1 MGRVDE
7 AGSALMAIGKLR
19 TSQILALFGFLLS
32 CTAPLPAH
40 VGSPDVF
47 FEGNAGPYPLYVTVR
62 VPPVIPGV
70 AEIEIR
76 AESPDVREIQI
87 VPLRLA
93 GPGSNLPPTP
103 DVALPSKADPQF
115 FTGSLWLME
124 FGALQVR
131 VDVDG
136 DRGKGEVAVP
146 VNSYPQ
152 RTLAMQRGLGIVL
165 FALMLLL
172 VVGAVSIVGAAVGE
186 AKLDPGA
193 QLAGPQRR
201 HARIVMIVAAVLAIV
216 VVYLG
221 NLWWKADARYHDR
234 WVRTFQPQAIQAV
247 FESGGQLDLRLPAF
261 GSVRGRGART
271 MVQEIIP
278 DHGHLMHLFL
288 IREPQMDRM
297 FHLHP
302 QRNGSDFTLQLPD
315 MPAGQYHI
323 FADVVD
329 SSGFPWTFVGDIH
342 LPQVNGGTMSGDDSE
357 GATTP
362 LAAVETES
370 DTFVLPDHNRI
381 VWERD
386 ASALRAGAPESFRFR
401 MEDGAGKPA
410 AIEPYMG
417 MAGHAEFVRS
427 DFSVFAHVH
436 PAGSVSMAAFDMAQ
450 AGLPGSSLM
459 PNGTEMTMPG
469 MSMPMVSESLPPEVS
484 FPYGFPSAGTYR
496 IFVQLKHD
504 GQIETAA
511 FDARVQ

>member
-1 MGRVDE
+1 VDE
-7 AGSALMAIGKLR
+7 TGAALMAIGEPRKSRIGALVVL
-19 TSQILALFGFLLS
+19 ILGCA
-32 CTAPLPAH
+32 APLLAH

-47 FEGNAGPYPLYVTVR
+47 FEGKAGPYPLYVTIR

-76 AESPDVREIQI
+76 AESPDVHQIRI

-103 DVALPSKADPQF
+103 DVAQPSKVDPQF

-131 VDVDG
+131 IDVDG
-136 DRGKGEVAVP
+136 DRGRGEVAVP

-152 RTLAMQRGLGIVL
+152 RTLAMQRGLGVAL

-172 VVGAVSIVGAAVGE
+172 MVGAVSIVGAAVGE

-193 QLAGPQRR
+193 QLAEPQRR
-201 HARIVMIVAAVLAIV
+201 HSRIVMIVAAIFALS

-221 NLWWKADARYHDR
+221 NVWWKADARYHDR
-234 WVRTFQPQAIQAV
+234 WVRTFQPQAIQATLKPD
-247 FESGGQLDLRLPAF
+247 GQLDLRLPTF
-261 GSVRGRGART
+261 GRVRGRGART
-271 MVQEIIP
+271 MAQEIIP

-288 IREPQMDRM
+288 IREPALDRM

-302 QRNGSDFTLQLPD
+302 QRDGGDFTVRLPAA
-315 MPAGQYHI
+315 PAGRYHI

-329 SSGFPWTFVGDIH
+329 SSGFPWTFVGEID
-342 LPQVNGGTMSGDDSE
+342 LPQINGGVLSGDDSE

-362 LAAVETES
+362 LTTSGVDS
-370 DTFVLPDHNRI
+370 STFVLPDGNRI
-381 VWERD
+381 VWEHD
-386 ASALRAGAPESFRFR
+386 ASPLRAGQAASFRFQ
-401 MEDGAGKPA
+401 MEDGTGKPT
-410 AIEPYMG
+410 AIQPYMG

-436 PAGSVSMAAFDMAQ
+436 PAGSVSMAAFELAQ
-450 AGLPGSSLM
+450 AGLPGASSISNDM
-459 PNGTEMTMPG
+459 NTSMPG
-469 MSMPMVSESLPPEVS
+469 MSMPNMSENLPPVVS

-496 IFVQLKHD
+496 IFVQLKHN

-511 FDARVQ
+511 FDTRVQ

>member
-1 MGRVDE
+1 MDE
-7 AGSALMAIGKLR
+7 AGSALMPMGKL
-19 TSQILALFGFLLS
+19 QISALLVLLLGH
-32 CTAPLPAH
+32 TASLRAH

-70 AEIEIR
+70 AEVEIR
-76 AESPDVREIQI
+76 TESPGVRQIQI

-103 DVALPSKADPQF
+103 DPARPSNSDPQF
-115 FTGSLWLME
+115 FAGSLWLME

-131 VDVDG
+131 IDVDG
-136 DRGKGEVAVP
+136 DRGSGEVAVP
-146 VNSYPQ
+146 VNSYPR
-152 RTLAMQRGLGIVL
+152 RTLAMQRGLGIAL
-165 FALMLLL
+165 FTLMLVL
-172 VVGAVSIVGAAVGE
+172 VVGGVSIVGAAAGE
-186 AKLDPGA
+186 AKLDLGVP
-193 QLAGPQRR
+193 LAEPQQH
-201 HARIVMIVAAVLAIV
+201 HARMVMIVTAALALG

-221 NLWWKADARYHDR
+221 NLWWEADARYHDR

-247 FESGGQLDLRLPAF
+247 VGLDGQLDLRLPTF
-261 GSVRGRGART
+261 GRVRGRGART
-271 MVQEIIP
+271 TAQEIIP

-288 IREPQMDRM
+288 IREPGMDRM

-302 QRNGSDFTLQLPD
+302 QRNGRDFTLHLPN
-315 MPAGQYHI
+315 MPSGRYHI

-329 SSGFPWTFVGDIH
+329 SSGFPWTFVGDVQ
-342 LPQVNGGTMSGDDSE
+342 LPQISGGTVSGDDSE
-357 GATTP
+357 GVSTP
-362 LAAVETES
+362 LAAGGADS

-386 ASALRAGAPESFRFR
+386 ASALRTGAPESFHFR
-401 MEDGAGKPA
+401 IEDGAGKPV

-436 PAGSVSMAAFDMAQ
+436 PAGSVSMAAFEMAQ
-450 AGLPGSSLM
+450 AALPGSSLAASGM
-459 PNGTEMTMPG
+459 NMALTRPG
-469 MSMPMVSESLPPEVS
+469 MSMPMPRESLPPEVS
-484 FPYGFPSAGTYR
+484 FPYGFPSAGSYR
-496 IFVQLKHD
+496 IFVQVKHN

>member
-1 MGRVDE
+1 VDE
-7 AGSALMAIGKLR
+7 AGSALMAIAKLLASR
-19 TSQILALFGFLLS
+19 VAALVILLLC
-32 CTAPLPAH
+32 CTASLPAH

-47 FEGNAGPYPLYVTVR
+47 FEGKAGPYPLYVTVR

-76 AESPDVREIQI
+76 AESSGVRQIQI

-93 GPGSNLPPTP
+93 GPGSNLPPAP
-103 DVALPSKADPQF
+103 DVAQPSKADPQF

-131 VDVDG
+131 VEVDG
-136 DRGKGEVAVP
+136 DLGKGEVAVP

-165 FALMLLL
+165 FVLMLFL

-186 AKLDPGA
+186 AKLDPGT
-193 QLAGPQRR
+193 QLTEPQWR
-201 HARIVMIVAAVLAIV
+201 HARIVMIAAAVLALAI
-216 VVYLG
+216 VYLG
-221 NLWWKADARYHDR
+221 NVWWKADARYHDR
-234 WVRTFQPQAIQAV
+234 WVRTFQPQAIQV
-247 FESGGQLDLRLPAF
+247 VLEPGGQLDLRIPAF
-261 GSVRGRGART
+261 GRVRGRGARAIA
-271 MVQEIIP
+271 QEIIP

-288 IREPQMDRM
+288 IREPEMDRM

-302 QRNGSDFTLQLPD
+302 QRNGSEFTLRLPE

-329 SSGFPWTFVGDIH
+329 SSGFPWTFVGDIQ
-342 LPQVNGGTMSGDDSE
+342 LPQINGGTMSGDDSE
-357 GATTP
+357 GAAAP
-362 LAAVETES
+362 LAAGSMDS

-386 ASALRAGAPESFRFR
+386 ESALRAGASESFRFR
-401 MEDGAGKPA
+401 MEDGAGKPVV
-410 AIEPYMG
+410 IQPYMG

-436 PAGSVSMAAFDMAQ
+436 PAGSVSMAAFEMAQ
-450 AGLPGSSLM
+450 AGLPGSSLARS
-459 PNGTEMTMPG
+459 EMNMAVTMPG
-469 MSMPMVSESLPPEVS
+469 MSMSTPSESLPPEVS
-484 FPYGFPSAGTYR
+484 FPYGFPSPGTYR
-496 IFVQLKHD
+496 IFVQFKHNE
-504 GQIETAA
+504 QIETAA
-511 FDARVQ
+511 FDAQVQ

>member
-1 MGRVDE
+1 
-7 AGSALMAIGKLR
+7 MAIGKLR
-19 TSQILALFGFLLS
+19 SFQILALVGLILS
-32 CTAPLPAH
+32 FTAPLSAH

-76 AESPDVREIQI
+76 AESPGVRQIQI

-103 DVALPSKADPQF
+103 DVAQPLKADPHF

-131 VDVDG
+131 VNVDG
-136 DRGKGEVAVP
+136 DRGEGEVAVP

-172 VVGAVSIVGAAVGE
+172 VVGAISIVGAAVGE

-193 QLAGPQRR
+193 QLAAPQRR
-201 HARIVMIVAAVLAIV
+201 NARIVMIVATVLALV

-221 NLWWKADARYHDR
+221 NLWWEADARYHDR
-234 WVRTFQPQAIQAV
+234 WVRMFQPEAIQAV
-247 FESGGQLDLRLPAF
+247 FEPSGQLDLRLPAF
-261 GSVRGRGART
+261 GRVRGRGART

-288 IREPQMDRM
+288 IREPEMDRM

-302 QRNGSDFTLQLPD
+302 ERNGSDFTLHLPD
-315 MPAGQYHI
+315 MPAGEYHI

-329 SSGFPWTFVGDIH
+329 SNGFPWTFVDDIH
-342 LPQVNGGTMSGDDSE
+342 LPQIIGGTMSGDDSE
-357 GATTP
+357 GETTP
-362 LAAVETES
+362 LAVGGTDS
-370 DTFVLPDHNRI
+370 DTFVLPDNNRI

-386 ASALRAGAPESFRFR
+386 ASAPRAGAAGSFRFR
-401 MEDGAGKPA
+401 MEDKAGKPA
-410 AIEPYMG
+410 VIQPYMG

-436 PAGSVSMAAFDMAQ
+436 PAGSVSMAAFEMAQ
-450 AGLPGSSLM
+450 AGLPVSALTPGR
-459 PNGTEMTMPG
+459 TMTMPG
-469 MSMPMVSESLPPEVS
+469 MSMPMPNENLPPEVS

-496 IFVQLKHD
+496 IFVQLKHN

-511 FDARVQ
+511 FDAHVR

>member
-1 MGRVDE
+1 
-7 AGSALMAIGKLR
+7 MAIGKLQASR
-19 TSQILALFGFLLS
+19 ILALVVLLLS

-76 AESPDVREIQI
+76 AESPGVRQIRI

-103 DVALPSKADPQF
+103 DVAQPSKADPQF

-193 QLAGPQRR
+193 QLTEPQRR
-201 HARIVMIVAAVLAIV
+201 HVRIVMIVAAVLALA

-234 WVRTFQPQAIQAV
+234 WVRTFQPQAIQAAL
-247 FESGGQLDLRLPAF
+247 EPGGQLDLRLPAF
-261 GSVRGRGART
+261 GRVRGRGARA
-271 MVQEIIP
+271 MAQEIIP

-288 IREPQMDRM
+288 IREPEMDRM

-302 QRNGSDFTLQLPD
+302 ERNGSDFTLRLPD

-342 LPQVNGGTMSGDDSE
+342 LPQMSGGTMSGDDSE
-357 GATTP
+357 GAT
-362 LAAVETES
+362 AAACGGRCGCKHVRIAGPQPHRVGARRIGAARGRVGIVSLSAWRTEQG
-370 DTFVLPDHNRI
+370 R
-381 VWERD
+381 
-386 ASALRAGAPESFRFR
+386 
-401 MEDGAGKPA
+401 PA
-410 AIEPYMG
+410 AISPTWEWRGTPNSCARIFPCSRTCIRRG
-417 MAGHAEFVRS
+417 RCRWPRLKWRKRACLARHWR
-427 DFSVFAHVH
+427 
-436 PAGSVSMAAFDMAQ
+436 PAG
-450 AGLPGSSLM
+450 
-459 PNGTEMTMPG
+459 
-469 MSMPMVSESLPPEVS
+469 
-484 FPYGFPSAGTYR
+484 
-496 IFVQLKHD
+496 
-504 GQIETAA
+504 
-511 FDARVQ
+511 

>member
-1 MGRVDE
+1 M
-7 AGSALMAIGKLR
+7 
-19 TSQILALFGFLLS
+19 
-32 CTAPLPAH
+32 
-40 VGSPDVF
+40 
-47 FEGNAGPYPLYVTVR
+47 
-62 VPPVIPGV
+62 
-70 AEIEIR
+70 
-76 AESPDVREIQI
+76 
-87 VPLRLA
+87 
-93 GPGSNLPPTP
+93 PPTR
-103 DVALPSKADPQF
+103 DVALSSKADPQF

-152 RTLAMQRGLGIVL
+152 RRTLAMQRGLGIVL
-165 FALMLLL
+165 FRAD
-172 VVGAVSIVGAAVGE
+172 AAAGGRRGE
-186 AKLDPGA
+186 HRGCGGGRGETRSRLREWRGRNAA
-193 QLAGPQRR
+193 IR
-201 HARIVMIVAAVLAIV
+201 RIVMIVAAVLALV

-221 NLWWKADARYHDR
+221 NLWWTADARYHDR

-247 FESGGQLDLRLPAF
+247 SESGGQLELRLPAF

-315 MPAGQYHI
+315 MPAGPYHI

-362 LAAVETES
+362 LAAAGTDS
-370 DTFVLPDHNRI
+370 DTFVLLDHNRI

-386 ASALRAGAPESFRFR
+386 ASALRAER
-401 MEDGAGKPA
+401 AG
-410 AIEPYMG
+410 I
-417 MAGHAEFVRS
+417 V
-427 DFSVFAHVH
+427 
-436 PAGSVSMAAFDMAQ
+436 SVSHGGRSRGSSSRPLSLIWEWRGTPNSCARIFPCSHTCIPPGRCRWPRLIWRKRA
-450 AGLPGSSLM
+450 LPGSSLV
-459 PNGTEMTMPG
+459 PNGSG
-469 MSMPMVSESLPPEVS
+469 
-484 FPYGFPSAGTYR
+484 
-496 IFVQLKHD
+496 D
-504 GQIETAA
+504 D
-511 FDARVQ
+511 DARVCSCRWRAKALPAEVLVSRTDSRARGRTGFSSNSSITGRSKRRQRSTPRSMMGTPSWKIYSTQRFFVNRGMRCRSINYI

>member
-1 MGRVDE
+1 
-7 AGSALMAIGKLR
+7 MAPGELR
-19 TSQILALFGFLLS
+19 ASRILALIALLLS
-32 CTAPLPAH
+32 CAPSLPAH

-76 AESPDVREIQI
+76 AESPDVRQIRI

-103 DVALPSKADPQF
+103 DLAQPSKADPQF

-131 VDVDG
+131 IDVEG
-136 DRGKGEVAVP
+136 DRGKGAVAVP

-152 RTLAMQRGLGIVL
+152 RTLAMQRGLGIAL

-186 AKLDPGA
+186 ATLDPGA
-193 QLAGPQRR
+193 QLAEPQRR
-201 HARIVMIVAAVLAIV
+201 HARVVMIIAAVLALA

-221 NLWWKADARYHDR
+221 NAWWKADARYHDR
-234 WVRTFQPQAIQAV
+234 LVRTFQPQAIQAV
-247 FESGGQLDLRLPAF
+247 LEPGGQLDLRLPAF
-261 GSVRGRGART
+261 GNVRGRGARA
-271 MVQEIIP
+271 MAQEIIP

-288 IREPQMDRM
+288 IREPGMDRM

-302 QRNGSDFTLQLPD
+302 QRNQSGFTLQLPD

-329 SSGFPWTFVGDIH
+329 GSGFPWTFVGNID
-342 LPQVNGGTMSGDDSE
+342 LPQISGGAISGDDSE

-362 LAAVETES
+362 LGMGGADS
-370 DTFVLPDHNRI
+370 NSFILPDGNRI

-386 ASALRAGAPESFRFR
+386 LAALRAGAPGSFRFR
-401 MEDGAGKPA
+401 MEDAAGKPA
-410 AIEPYMG
+410 AIQPYMG

-436 PAGSVSMAAFDMAQ
+436 PAGSVSMAAFEMAQ
-450 AGLPGSSLM
+450 AGLPGASSASSGM
-459 PNGTEMTMPG
+459 SMAMTMP
-469 MSMPMVSESLPPEVS
+469 SESLPPVVS

-496 IFVQLKHD
+496 IFVQIKHN

>member
-1 MGRVDE
+1 
-7 AGSALMAIGKLR
+7 MAIGKLR
-19 TSQILALFGFLLS
+19 ASQILALVVLLLS

-76 AESPDVREIQI
+76 AESPGVRQIRI

-103 DVALPSKADPQF
+103 DVAQPSKADPQF

-172 VVGAVSIVGAAVGE
+172 VVGVVSIVGAAVCE

-193 QLAGPQRR
+193 QLAEPQRR
-201 HARIVMIVAAVLAIV
+201 HARIVMIVAAVLALA

-221 NLWWKADARYHDR
+221 NVWWEADARYHDR

-247 FESGGQLDLRLPAF
+247 LEPGGQLDLRLPAF
-261 GSVRGRGART
+261 GRVRGRGARA
-271 MVQEIIP
+271 MAQEIIL

-288 IREPQMDRM
+288 IREPEMDRM

-302 QRNGSDFTLQLPD
+302 QRNGSDFTLRLPD

-342 LPQVNGGTMSGDDSE
+342 LPQINGGTMSGDDSE

-362 LAAVETES
+362 LAAGGADS

-386 ASALRAGAPESFRFR
+386 ASALRARAPESFRFR

-410 AIEPYMG
+410 AIQPYMG

-436 PAGSVSMAAFDMAQ
+436 PAGSVSMAAFEMAQ
-450 AGLPGSSLM
+450 AGLPGSSLAPSGVNM
-459 PNGTEMTMPG
+459 AMTMPG
-469 MSMPMVSESLPPEVS
+469 MSMPMTSESLPPEVS
-484 FPYGFPSAGTYR
+484 FPYGFPSGGTYR
-496 IFVQLKHD
+496 IFVQLKHN

>member
-1 MGRVDE
+1 M
-7 AGSALMAIGKLR
+7 
-19 TSQILALFGFLLS
+19 
-32 CTAPLPAH
+32 C
-40 VGSPDVF
+40 
-47 FEGNAGPYPLYVTVR
+47 VR
-62 VPPVIPGV
+62 
-70 AEIEIR
+70 
-76 AESPDVREIQI
+76 IQI

-103 DVALPSKADPQF
+103 DVAQPSKTDPQF
-115 FTGSLWLME
+115 FSGSLWLME

-131 VDVDG
+131 VEVDG
-136 DRGKGEVAVP
+136 DQGKGEVAVP

-186 AKLDPGA
+186 AKLNPGA
-193 QLAGPQRR
+193 QLTGPQRH
-201 HARIVMIVAAVLAIV
+201 HARIVMIAAGVLALT

-247 FESGGQLDLRLPAF
+247 LEPGGQLDLRLPAF
-261 GSVRGRGART
+261 GRVRGRGARA
-271 MVQEIIP
+271 MAQEIIP

-288 IREPQMDRM
+288 IREPEMDRM

-302 QRNGSDFTLQLPD
+302 QRNGSDFTLQLPE

-329 SSGFPWTFVGDIH
+329 SSGFPWTFVGDIR
-342 LPQVNGGTMSGDDSE
+342 LPQIDGGTMSGDDSE
-357 GATTP
+357 GVASP
-362 LAAVETES
+362 LSVSSVDS

-386 ASALRAGAPESFRFR
+386 ASPLRTGTPESFRFR
-401 MEDGAGKPA
+401 MEDAAGKPA
-410 AIEPYMG
+410 AIQPYMG

-427 DFSVFAHVH
+427 DFAVFAHVH
-436 PAGSVSMAAFDMAQ
+436 PAGSVSMAAFQMAQ
-450 AGLPGSSLM
+450 VGLPSSPSAPSEM
-459 PNGTEMTMPG
+459 NAAMTMPG
-469 MSMPMVSESLPPEVS
+469 MSMPTPNESLPPEFS

-496 IFVQLKHD
+496 IFVQVKHN

-511 FDARVQ
+511 FDAHVQ